1 MHTHTHI
8 YVYYTYTCIHM
19 CIIYLYD
26 IHTIA
31 YKHMYI
37 HTYVHTHIYMHT
49 HMYTHM
55 YAHMHAQMYTDM
67 CKYIY
72 IDVDMEIDMH
82 GLKLAD
88 SWWCFLRCGTFWRTV
103 RTYHSQYTVGYK
115 FSFGKSMI
123 IDPDPWTRTCLANLV
138 ECLDQGWWRMLEHDI
153 GYRNHTGCEG
163 WHASKILVGGL
174 EHLLFFHRLGMSSS
188 QLTKLYFSEGWLNHQ
203 PDGMWLTHFMTGSQE
218 AGGPGMEHTV
228 GKWVDVGY
236 SVIELALIYWP
247 VPVWQYWPYK
257 PH

>member
-1 MHTHTHI
+1 MVFLEMWYILENRTNLPLTVYSWLQIQFWEI
-8 YVYYTYTCIHM
+8 YDHWPRSM
-19 CIIYLYD
+19 D
-26 IHTIA
+26 P
-31 YKHMYI
+31 
-37 HTYVHTHIYMHT
+37 YMLGKPGW
-49 HMYTHM
+49 M
-55 YAHMHAQMYTDM
+55 
-67 CKYIY
+67 
-72 IDVDMEIDMH
+72 
-82 GLKLAD
+82 
-88 SWWCFLRCGTFWRTV
+88 
-103 RTYHSQYTVGYK
+103 
-115 FSFGKSMI
+115 FGS
-123 IDPDPWTRTCLANLV
+123 RLV
-138 ECLDQGWWRMLEHDI
+138 RMLEHDI

>member
-1 MHTHTHI
+1 MLVQKYVLSWYKYAHTHI

-37 HTYVHTHIYMHT
+37 HTYVHTHIYAYAYVYTYVCT
-49 HMYTHM
+49 HACTNVYR
-55 YAHMHAQMYTDM
+55 YVQV
-67 CKYIY
+67 YIY

-115 FSFGKSMI
+115 FSFGEIYDHWPRSM
-123 IDPDPWTRTCLANLV
+123 DPYMLGKPGWMFGSRLV
-138 ECLDQGWWRMLEHDI
+138 ENAGTWYRISQSHWLRRM
-153 GYRNHTGCEG
+153 TC
-163 WHASKILVGGL
+163 
-174 EHLLFFHRLGMSSS
+174 
-188 QLTKLYFSEGWLNHQ
+188 
-203 PDGMWLTHFMTGSQE
+203 
-218 AGGPGMEHTV
+218 
-228 GKWVDVGY
+228 
-236 SVIELALIYWP
+236 
-247 VPVWQYWPYK
+247 
-257 PH
+257 